1 MTLTG
6 ISSVT
11 VALGALLLLLGI
23 VLLAKRIK
31 IVGIIVAGLGLGVIA
46 IPVLTY
52 LYVATVMR

>member
-6 ISSVT
+6 ISFVT

-31 IVGIIVAGLGLGVIA
+31 TVGIIVAGLGLGVIA

>member
-6 ISSVT
+6 ISTSIA
-11 VALGALLLLLGI
+11 ALAVLLLLLGI

-31 IVGIIVAGLGLGVIA
+31 IIGIIVAGLGLGTIA

-52 LYVATVMR
+52 FYVVTMMR